1 MGVNRWSKQETLPY
15 PQGCVGTPR
24 ELAGVRME
32 NVKVSSTDRRTMLQ
46 LIEAATEAAYE
57 LRRAKTGGKPWMERT
72 SDERRRLSEMVAA
85 AFNHLPAMGYTIT
98 RTESPGTVPGVVS
111 LPLEQA
117 RYLWATLANGTGP
130 VQQKLDAVAALQS
143 AIATAEHGH

>member
-1 MGVNRWSKQETLPY
+1 
-15 PQGCVGTPR
+15 
-24 ELAGVRME
+24 
-32 NVKVSSTDRRTMLQ
+32 
-46 LIEAATEAAYE
+46 
-57 LRRAKTGGKPWMERT
+57 MER
-72 SDERRRLSEMVAA
+72 SPDERRRLSEMVAA